1 MPKFGY
7 RQPTTPRPRP
17 RWSPQTKWTVSMLLL
32 AFFVYVVFRFSEV
45 IPPLLL
51 AVVLAYVVSPLVARV
66 ERRLHLARG
75 WAAALVY
82 LAFVAVTAA
91 LFAVLVPM
99 LADQI
104 TSLNVN
110 LQQLLEEVVL
120 RLDRPMMV
128 FGQRIDGATLVSQV
142 EGALQTVISV
152 VLGQGLNVAFGVL
165 STLVWGSFVLVVSFY
180 LVKDADALRE
190 YIQSLVPAP
199 YRADYIRLRE
209 EIGAVWSAFFRGQV
223 ILAGVVT
230 VIITTLAFI
239 VGLPGA
245 LAMGL
250 LAGLLEFLPS
260 IGHGIWLSIA
270 VILALFMGSTWWPMP
285 HWAFALMLVVLHV
298 LFDQLD
304 TNYLIPRIIGRRVRL
319 HPLVV
324 ILGIVGG
331 AVLAG
336 VLGIALAAPT
346 IASLRVLGRYIYAN
360 LVDADPFPDAVSEPL
375 PAPDPRWWQKAPP
388 MLQRLS
394 SRVKRNRR
402 IVHPRR

>member
-1 MPKFGY
+1 MPAFGR
-7 RQPTTPRPRP
+7 RQTTTPRPRP
-17 RWSPQTKWTVSMLLL
+17 RWSAQTKWTVSMLLL
-32 AFFVYVVFRFSEV
+32 AFTIYVVFRFSEV
-45 IPPLLL
+45 IPPLVL
-51 AVVLAYVVSPLVARV
+51 AVVLAYVISPLVGWV
-66 ERRLHLARG
+66 ERRLHLGRG

-82 LAFVAVTAA
+82 LAFVAVTAS

-104 TSLNVN
+104 AALNVN
-110 LQQLLEEVVL
+110 LQELLEDGAVWL
-120 RLDRPMMV
+120 STPTII
-128 FGQRIDGATLVSQV
+128 FGYQLDGATLVTQI
-142 EGALQTVISV
+142 EGALQTLVSV
-152 VLGQGLNVAFGVL
+152 VLGQGLNVAVGVL

-180 LVKDADALRE
+180 MVKDADALRDYLE
-190 YIQSLVPAP
+190 GLVPAP

-209 EIGAVWSAFFRGQV
+209 EIGEVWSAFFRGQV
-223 ILAGVVT
+223 ILAAVVT
-230 VIITTLAFI
+230 VIITTLAFV

-245 LAMGL
+245 LPMGL
-250 LAGLLEFLPS
+250 LAGILEFLPS
-260 IGHGIWLSIA
+260 IGHGIWLSVA
-270 VILALFMGSTWWPMP
+270 VVLALFMGSTWWPMP
-285 HWAFALMLVVLHV
+285 HWAFALTLVVLHV

-331 AVLAG
+331 AVIGG

-346 IASLRVLGRYIYAN
+346 IASLRVLGRYVYAN
-360 LVDADPFPDAVSEPL
+360 LIDADPFPDAISEPL

-388 MLQRLS
+388 MLQRLA

-402 IVHPRR
+402 AIHPRR